1 MIHSTLRS
9 ACVALALTAIVPDAC
24 PIKVHTLG
32 DSTMAD
38 YDPSATVTRGWGMY
52 VSQFL
57 TGGATAVNYAR
68 GGRDSRQGYTELW
81 TKMAKPAVE
90 AGDYVIIQ
98 FAHNDEKNN
107 GMDGVALYNYYDG
120 IGYEVSASAVD
131 QRGTVPATTYKEYL
145 GLIATEALNLGAHPI
160 FVAPVCRSYFTDGVI
175 RRNGRHDLGDSYKV
189 LTADGPA
196 DGTPLTADDH
206 TMDYAYQMKVL
217 AEEMYLPF
225 IDPTT
230 ATRDLYESYGPAKC
244 EPMLFDGAGSTH
256 FNSTGATLAAR
267 LCMQLLRE
275 QGILTDYI
283 SLTTDLC
290 VSPAQADLGE
300 VYKGQILIKEF
311 TLSGFDMEP
320 ADGSIRIEPP
330 AGIGIVR
337 RRLSDGR
344 VETLKIRK

>member
-1 MIHSTLRS
+1 
-9 ACVALALTAIVPDAC
+9 
-24 PIKVHTLG
+24 
-32 DSTMAD
+32 
-38 YDPSATVTRGWGMY
+38 
-52 VSQFL
+52 
-57 TGGATAVNYAR
+57 
-68 GGRDSRQGYTELW
+68 
-81 TKMAKPAVE
+81 MAKPAVE

-98 FAHNDEKNN
+98 FAHNDEKSN

-196 DGTPLTADDH
+196 DGTPLTTDDH

-217 AEEMYLPF
+217 AEEMDLPF
-225 IDPTT
+225 IDLTT
-230 ATRDLYESYGPAKC
+230 ATRELYESYGPVKC

-300 VYKGQILIKEF
+300 VYKDQILVKEF

-320 ADGSIRIEPP
+320 ADGGIRPEPP